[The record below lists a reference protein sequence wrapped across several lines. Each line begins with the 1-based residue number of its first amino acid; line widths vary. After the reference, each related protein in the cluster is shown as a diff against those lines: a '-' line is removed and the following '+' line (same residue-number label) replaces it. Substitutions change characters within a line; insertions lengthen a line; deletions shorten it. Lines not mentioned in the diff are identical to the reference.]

1 MARPERKNR
10 HDSLTRRAMRIS
22 IAEGAFATVHIALT
36 GGAFLTGY
44 ALTLGAGDISLG
56 VLAAIPFAAQF
67 FQLAAAYISERT
79 HRLKTLAVSG
89 QALGRASWIFAV
101 VLPFLPFAPGPYRVY
116 AFLLFYAISS
126 AFLMMTYNAW
136 TVWMSDLI
144 PERLRG
150 RYFGIRN
157 VIVITVN
164 LVATVGGGRTL
175 DALKSR
181 GVETGGFALLF
192 AVAVGAAAV
201 ASVLLSRQP
210 TIPERP
216 APVES
221 FWRRVREP
229 FGDPNFRKALKF
241 FAAWHFGWAIP
252 LAFWNVYMLT
262 YLKMS
267 YFEIALFGGITSLTG
282 AAGNR
287 LWGVVGDR
295 TGNKPVLAICG
306 FAIGLLPL
314 FWLTTRPHFI
324 YPVWGIAV
332 WAGASWAGFN
342 LATFTLPL
350 ALSPRPARTYYI
362 AALGIVTGV
371 ATFVA
376 STLGGVIARVTS
388 GYEWVV
394 AGVPFINYHL
404 LFVLSALGRFLSIP
418 LLRPLEER
426 RAAGIPTT
434 LAFVGAALHHRLV
447 AARQVFPEW
456 ARLRKRN
463 GND

>member
-1 MARPERKNR
+1 
-10 HDSLTRRAMRIS
+10 MRIS
-22 IAEGAFATVHIALT
+22 IAEGAFASVHISLT

-44 ALTLGAGDISLG
+44 ALTLGAGDVSLG

-67 FQLAAAYISERT
+67 FQLASAYVDERT
-79 HRLKTLAVSG
+79 SKLKALAVSG
-89 QALGRASWIFAV
+89 SALGRTSWLFAV
-101 VLPFLPFAPGPYRVY
+101 VLPFLPFAPGPYRMY

-126 AFLMMTYNAW
+126 AFLMITYNAW

-157 VIVITVN
+157 VVVITVN
-164 LVATVGGGRTL
+164 LVVTIAGGRTL
-175 DALKSR
+175 DALKER
-181 GVETGGFALLF
+181 GAETSGFVLLF
-192 AVAVGAAAV
+192 ALAVAAGAV
-201 ASVLLSRQP
+201 ASVFLSRQP
-210 TIPERP
+210 AAPERP
-216 APVES
+216 VPTGA

-229 FGDPNFRKALKF
+229 LADRNFRKALKF
-241 FAAWHFGWAIP
+241 FAAWNFSWAIP

-267 YFEIALFGGITSLTG
+267 YFEIALFGGITSLT
-282 AAGNR
+282 AAATNR
-287 LWGVVGDR
+287 IWGVVGDR
-295 TGNKPVLAICG
+295 AGNKPILAICAVAVG
-306 FAIGLLPL
+306 FLPL
-314 FWLTTRPHFI
+314 CWLATRPDFI
-324 YPVWGIAV
+324 YPVWAIAV
-332 WAGASWAGFN
+332 FAGASWGGFN

-371 ATFVA
+371 ATFAA
-376 STLGGVIARVTS
+376 STLGGVVAGATS

-404 LFVLSALGRFLSIP
+404 LFVLSALGRLLSVP

-426 RAAGIPTT
+426 RAAGVPTT
-434 LAFVGAALHHRLV
+434 LAYVGAALHHRL
-447 AARQVFPEW
+447 AAASQVFPEW

-463 GND
+463 GDD